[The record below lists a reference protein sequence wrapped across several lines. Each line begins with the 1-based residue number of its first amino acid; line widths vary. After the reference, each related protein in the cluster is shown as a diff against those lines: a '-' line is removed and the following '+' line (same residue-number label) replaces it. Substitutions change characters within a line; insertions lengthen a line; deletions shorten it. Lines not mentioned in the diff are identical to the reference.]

1 MEQEASMSPSNA
13 NKVRLEVRTQ
23 DVASEIF
30 VIDGQ
35 FNLAARGIG
44 TSEEFLLDPGIYTVK
59 VRTGSQSLEEHVI
72 LPPGQKK
79 PVLKKFSMINFPS
92 PVPLK
97 NTGQTHDAQTEAA
110 YLESRKVH
118 VKAGSGSSI
127 FIFVRDWQPAD
138 TDRKSSLTPQPQRG
152 LVLRDMQG
160 ETIADLSTASAGENG
175 NRAAPWAACNVK
187 VNPGMYRLGLD
198 LDEGRIEQ
206 TVVASSGWQTQIFLL
221 QHNYGPQ
228 AEARYADL
236 NNCAILL
243 SRRGFNPA
251 SAELRLVELSRLGL
265 TNSRQ
270 VLSNT
275 VINEILNGKFKN
287 PMLGIYGAYLL
298 LERTQSPE
306 SSPTKDATLK
316 SAVGPD
322 LLRIVVQN
330 LRRLLGE
337 GRHPDVEA
345 LALLL
350 EERESSYIFEM
361 PPMLRR
367 SWWKI
372 IEATVQR
379 PELVPADSL
388 SAQIAE
394 HLWGE
399 DPWLLWMT
407 RAAQESPAKKRDIA
421 QAEAEPEPSD
431 LEIILRNHL
440 RPREGTR
447 ADAPPKQRTRSISFE
462 AMPERAPQTSED
474 DALHSKGGSIQT
486 LGTHMEAE
494 MIPVVDTS
502 FNVSFSNEEVEPE
515 AFDESKVKRLVQTL
529 GVPRS
534 TLEKRLREYYPATAT
549 EEE

>member
-1 MEQEASMSPSNA
+1 MSPSNA

-35 FNLAARGIG
+35 FNLAARGVG
-44 TSEEFLLDPGIYTVK
+44 MSEDFLLAPGIYTVK
-59 VRTGSQSLEEHVI
+59 VRTGSHSREEHVL
-72 LPPGQKK
+72 LPPGQTK

-110 YLESRKVH
+110 YLESRRVH
-118 VKAGSGSSI
+118 VKAGNGSSI
-127 FIFVRDWQPAD
+127 FIFVRDWQPAR
-138 TDRKSSLTPQPQRG
+138 TDRKSSLSPQPQRG

-160 ETIADLSTASAGENG
+160 ETIADLSTASTGENR
-175 NRAAPWAACNVK
+175 NPVAPWAACNIK

-198 LDEGRIEQ
+198 IDEGRIEQ
-206 TVVASSGWQTQIFLL
+206 TIVASSGWQTQVFLL

-228 AEARYADL
+228 SEARYADL

-243 SRRGFNPA
+243 SKRGFDPA

-270 VLSNT
+270 VLSNN

-298 LERTQSPE
+298 LERTESPE
-306 SSPTKDATLK
+306 SSRTKDATLK
-316 SAVGPD
+316 KAVGPN
-322 LLRIVVQN
+322 LLRVVVQN
-330 LRRLLGE
+330 LRKLLGE
-337 GRHPDVEA
+337 GQHPDVEA

-350 EERESSYIFEM
+350 EENESSYIFEM

-367 SWWKI
+367 SWWRI

-379 PELVPADSL
+379 PELVPADSHA
-388 SAQIAE
+388 AQIAE

-407 RAAQESPAKKRDIA
+407 RAAQESPAKMIDMKQVEPA
-421 QAEAEPEPSD
+421 PEPSD
-431 LEIILRNHL
+431 LEIILRKHL

-447 ADAPPKQRTRSISFE
+447 PNAPPKQMTRSISFK
-462 AMPERAPQTSED
+462 AMMEPRTQTSED
-474 DALHSKGGSIQT
+474 DAPDSKGGGMQI
-486 LGTHMEAE
+486 LGIHTEAA
-494 MIPVVDTS
+494 MIPVVDIS
-502 FNVSFSNEEVEPE
+502 GNVSFSGEEVQAE
-515 AFDESKVKRLVQTL
+515 ALDEIKMRRLVQTL

-534 TLEKRLREYYPATAT
+534 TLEKRLREYNPATAT
-549 EEE
+549 EQE